1 MMKPILATMLS
12 VSGPVLTDSEKRIL
26 ETYNPLGI
34 TLFKRNIETLSQVA
48 TLTQSVRE
56 VIGRENVL
64 IGVDQEGGRVC
75 RFMPP
80 LAPDFVSQYSIGTLS
95 GQEQRELSSLQAKLI
110 ASVLKPCGINL
121 NYAPCLDVCYEQT
134 APVLKSR
141 CFSEN
146 EKVVANLGHVLIDS
160 YKKAGIIPCMKHLPG
175 HGRVVVDPHLH
186 LPILNESVLELEKD
200 FYPFQK
206 NASACPMGMTAHIV
220 VSGIDSQYPITQSK
234 RGIDILIRQKIGF
247 DGFLISDAIDMHAL
261 KGSLKERTQLSLEAG
276 CDAVC
281 YCMGE
286 TIGLFEVCQSAKPL
300 TEKALERLNRC
311 FSVVE
316 RDVVISD
323 NDFVRYQELTQNIQ
337 TLDTDYDAVEV
348 LHQLKHK

>member
-1 MMKPILATMLS
+1 MKPILAAMLS
-12 VSGPVLTDSEKRIL
+12 VSGPVLTDLEKRIL

-34 TLFKRNIETLSQVA
+34 TLFKRNIETVSQVR
-48 TLTQSVRE
+48 TLTQTIRE
-56 VIGRENVL
+56 VIGRDNIL

-75 RFMPP
+75 RFSSPFG
-80 LAPDFVSQYSIGTLS
+80 ADFVSQYSIGTLS
-95 GQEQRELSSLQAKLI
+95 VQKQRELSILQAKLI
-110 ASVLKPCGINL
+110 ASVLKACGVNL

-146 EKVVANLGHVLIDS
+146 EKVVADLGTILIDN
-160 YKKAGIIPCMKHLPG
+160 YKQAGIIPCMKHLPG

-186 LPILNESVLELEKD
+186 LPILNESVLDLEKD

-220 VSGIDSQYPITQSK
+220 IPEVDSQYPITQSK
-234 RGIDILIRQKIGF
+234 RGIEELIRQKIGF
-247 DGFLISDAIDMHAL
+247 DGFLMSDAIDMHAL
-261 KGSLKERTQLSLEAG
+261 KGTLTERTQLSLAAG

-286 TIGLFEVCQSAKPL
+286 TRGLFEVCQSATPL

-311 FSVVE
+311 FSIAE
-316 RDVVISD
+316 NNISIND
-323 NDFVRYQELTQNIQ
+323 NDILCYQELTKNIQ
-337 TLDTDYDAVEV
+337 TSDTDYDAVEV
-348 LHQLKHK
+348 LNQLKNT